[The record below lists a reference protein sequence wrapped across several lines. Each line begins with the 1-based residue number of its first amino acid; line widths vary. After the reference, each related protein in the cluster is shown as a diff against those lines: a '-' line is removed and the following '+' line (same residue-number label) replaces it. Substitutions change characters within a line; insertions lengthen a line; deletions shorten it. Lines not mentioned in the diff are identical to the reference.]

1 MAIQTLTFIFV
12 GVTFVLYIGIAIWS
26 RAGSTNEFYIAGGG
40 VHPIANGM
48 ATAAD
53 WMSAASFI
61 SMAGIIAF
69 AGMDGSVYLMG
80 WTGGYV
86 LLALLLAPHAAL
98 VVREDGA
105 LLRVSEVRP
114 PICAPNG
121 YQGNPRPLSPPR
133 HAVSGPPA
141 PPCVSPRSPRGP
153 DRWQP
158 PQVELIGQAARG
170 KGGGPA
176 GSVPQP
182 AVVKRAEEKR
192 APPRGTG
199 F

>member
-1 MAIQTLTFIFV
+1 MPAVSTLYPHTRVHFGGCELLREPMAPGYEGALDGYRPLGEKISCYLHQSTLRLP
-12 GVTFVLYIGIAIWS
+12 GVERTAVTWAALLS
-26 RAGSTNEFYIAGGG
+26 LSVMVMHDST
-40 VHPIANGM
+40 
-48 ATAAD
+48 
-53 WMSAASFI
+53 
-61 SMAGIIAF
+61 
-69 AGMDGSVYLMG
+69 
-80 WTGGYV
+80 V
-86 LLALLLAPHAAL
+86 LL
-98 VVREDGA
+98 
-105 LLRVSEVRP
+105 SEVRP
-114 PICAPNG
+114 PTCAPNG

-192 APPRGTG
+192 APPRASRLASRYRDTSLRGGVDTEPRTYAV
-199 F
+199 